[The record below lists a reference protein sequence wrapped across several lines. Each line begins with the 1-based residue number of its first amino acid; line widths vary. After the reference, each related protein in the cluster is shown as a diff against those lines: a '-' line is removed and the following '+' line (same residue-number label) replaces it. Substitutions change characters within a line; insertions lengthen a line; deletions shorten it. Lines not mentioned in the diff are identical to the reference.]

1 MESFPFQYRVTKKE
15 SGHREMPM
23 SFDELKFVHIMS
35 GEGRWNINGEVF
47 SVERD
52 DVLIFSRSDLRYLE
66 EVVSAEPLVMEQV
79 IFLPI
84 TVYPAEGCVALF
96 FEKERASLLPKN
108 NEYHTRI
115 LEDFASIRKEIE
127 RELPYR
133 NEWIANRI
141 TSMVISTARLLGL
154 EKKSPAVTGRAQYAT
169 VCKAISYLHEHLE
182 GDLSRETIAAALYV
196 SPSHLSRIFKE
207 YTGVSPIAYVSE
219 CRLNKAKT
227 MLIKTEKPIEAVMYE
242 CGFSNRTAFF
252 KKFSEHTGS
261 TPLKFRRNQK

>member
-35 GEGRWNINGEVF
+35 GEGRWNINGEVL
-47 SVERD
+47 SVEKD
-52 DVLIFSRSDLRYLE
+52 DVLIFSRGDLRYLE

-115 LEDFASIRKEIE
+115 LEDFASIRKEVE

-154 EKKSPAVTGRAQYAT
+154 EKKSLAVTGRAQYAT
-169 VCKAISYLHEHLE
+169 VCEAISYLHEHLD
-182 GDLSRETIAAALYV
+182 GDLSRETVAGALYV

-207 YTGVSPIAYVSE
+207 YTGVTLQEYIVRCRVEHAVTLIRSGKRPIDAAFES
-219 CRLNKAKT
+219 
-227 MLIKTEKPIEAVMYE
+227 
-242 CGFSNRTAFF
+242 GF
-252 KKFSEHTGS
+252 GS
-261 TPLKFRRNQK
+261 TSGFYRAFSAVTGKKPKEI

>member
-23 SFDELKFVHIMS
+23 SFDGLKFVHVLS

-47 SVERD
+47 CVEKD
-52 DVLIFSRSDLRYLE
+52 DILIFSRKDLRYLE

-96 FEKERASLLPKN
+96 FEKERGSLLPKN

-115 LEDFASIRKEIE
+115 LEDFASIRKELE
-127 RELPYR
+127 QELPYR

-141 TSMVISTARLLGL
+141 TSMVILASRLLGL
-154 EKKSPAVTGRAQYAT
+154 EKKSLAVTGRAQYAT
-169 VCKAISYLHEHLE
+169 VCEAIAYLHEHLE

-207 YTGVSPIAYVSE
+207 YTGVTLQEYIVRCRVEHAVTLIRGGKRPIDAAFES
-219 CRLNKAKT
+219 
-227 MLIKTEKPIEAVMYE
+227 
-242 CGFSNRTAFF
+242 GF
-252 KKFSEHTGS
+252 GS
-261 TPLKFRRNQK
+261 TSGFYRAFSAVTGKKPKEI